1 MKRTE
6 EMAKIM
12 AESVEYLDKYIKVTD
27 AVKAKI
33 IKHVRRYN
41 INPEICA
48 WYADWNDFCSDWCD
62 GCGYTR
68 TEARVIRHGGHGEFM
83 DLPHKKGIVRFVI

>member
-1 MKRTE
+1 MRKTK

-12 AESVEYLDKYIKVTD
+12 AESVEYLNKYIEVTD

-33 IKHVRRYN
+33 TKHVRRYN

-48 WYADWNDFCSDWCD
+48 
-62 GCGYTR
+62 
-68 TEARVIRHGGHGEFM
+68 
-83 DLPHKKGIVRFVI
+83 

>member
-12 AESVEYLDKYIKVTD
+12 AESIEYLDKYIKVTD

-33 IKHVRRYN
+33 TKHECRSKMKR
-41 INPEICA
+41 
-48 WYADWNDFCSDWCD
+48 
-62 GCGYTR
+62 
-68 TEARVIRHGGHGEFM
+68 
-83 DLPHKKGIVRFVI
+83 

>member
-1 MKRTE
+1 MKRAE

-12 AESVEYLDKYIKVTD
+12 AESVEYLNKYIEVTD
-27 AVKAKI
+27 TVKAKI
-33 IKHVRRYN
+33 TKHVRRYN
-41 INPEICA
+41 IKPEICA

-68 TEARVIRHGGHGEFM
+68 TEARAIRHGGHGEFM
-83 DLPHKKGIVRFVI
+83 DLPHKNGIVRFVI